1 MNLSQVFCRTN
12 SMKQMGLAD
21 SVNKFSSHY
30 FPQTRRDY
38 FKATERTEFYLKG
51 DFSFYVNSAG
61 TQSGEPAGAVFEK
74 GWARALLEGTQDCS
88 HHRRHGCGSS

>member
-1 MNLSQVFCRTN
+1 
-12 SMKQMGLAD
+12 MKQMGLAD

-30 FPQTRRDY
+30 FPQTRREDY
-38 FKATERTEFYLKG
+38 FKATERTEFYLKH

-74 GWARALLEGTQDCS
+74 GWACTLLEGTQDRS
-88 HHRRHGCGSS
+88 HHRRQGCGSS